1 MEKNNSWGHESE
13 LGLYEWIQCE
23 QKEKREEKGF
33 FITLTRESENS
44 KQSCFTK
51 AELACQRAP
60 RIYKELESKNHII
73 LS

>member
-1 MEKNNSWGHESE
+1 MN
-13 LGLYEWIQCE
+13 QCD
-23 QKEKREEKGF
+23 QKEKREEKGL

-51 AELACQRAP
+51 AECVCQRAL
-60 RIYKELESKNHII
+60 RIYKELESKSYII